1 MTAGWGPGG
10 DGEMNRNIIHA
21 LMIIYYYYLLSMLER
36 NDMEPLTTCCL
47 SFHNSAE
54 DKVRQQHAAHY
65 GEHLNSPLL
74 HSPPS
79 TGQASSGSSPQSG
92 RHCQRQDTADIRS
105 VLVNNSL
112 HKTNTYDVN

>member
-1 MTAGWGPGG
+1 MTWSHSQLVVYLF
-10 DGEMNRNIIHA
+10 II
-21 LMIIYYYYLLSMLER
+21 LQKIK
-36 NDMEPLTTCCL
+36 
-47 SFHNSAE
+47 SA
-54 DKVRQQHAAHY
+54 AAHH

-112 HKTNTYDVN
+112 LKTNTYDVN